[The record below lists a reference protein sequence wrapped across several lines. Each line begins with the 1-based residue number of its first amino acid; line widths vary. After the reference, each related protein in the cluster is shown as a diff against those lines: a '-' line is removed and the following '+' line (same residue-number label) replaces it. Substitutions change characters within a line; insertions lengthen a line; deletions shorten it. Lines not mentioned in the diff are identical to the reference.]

1 MVHSP
6 TTAGDPLWAGVD
18 VGTQSLR
25 VAVVDASGALVG
37 QGSRALDS
45 HRAPGRIHEQQPAT
59 WWRALGEAS
68 RAALAGIAPGRVRGI
83 AMCSTSGTVLFT
95 DRTGEALGPALMYDD
110 SRAAAEERRAA
121 EAGGP
126 LWVSLGYPMQRSWA
140 LPKALWL
147 LGQADAATRRSAA
160 QGGIRLAHS
169 ADYLAGRLVGAPVAT
184 DFSHA
189 LKTGYDLSAHRWP
202 TEVLDQL
209 GMPLAMLPDV
219 VRPGSRLGTVCGLAA
234 EHTGL
239 LAGTPVLAGM
249 TDGCAAQIAAGAL
262 VPGEWNSVLGTTL
275 VLKGVTVTRLGDPGG
290 AVYSHRHPDGGW
302 LPGGA
307 SNVGAG
313 SIPARY
319 RRGDIAAYD
328 AAAAGYEPAAAV
340 MYPLASR
347 GERFPFVRPDAE
359 GFLLGVPRSDADRY
373 AAILQGVAYV
383 ERLCYAYLETLG
395 ADVNGRTMVTGGG
408 SRSGYWTQLRAD
420 VLDRPLHR
428 PAQPEP
434 AFGMAVLAA
443 AGNGSLTVTARRM
456 VRLAGV
462 VEPQPTA
469 SARFAE
475 PFGRFTDELVRRG
488 YIDAAL
494 AGRAHAADNATRA
507 QAAHATGDGR
517 TAAA

>member
-1 MVHSP
+1 MVHTSSA
-6 TTAGDPLWAGVD
+6 TDPLWVGVD

-25 VAVVDASGALVG
+25 VAVVDGSGALIG
-37 QGSRALDS
+37 QGSRVLSS
-45 HRAPGRIHEQQPAT
+45 HRAPGRIHEQDPSA

-68 RAALAGIAPGRVRGI
+68 RAALAGVAPERARGI
-83 AMCSTSGTVLFT
+83 ALCSTSGTVLFT
-95 DRTGEALGPALMYDD
+95 DRAGTALGPALMYDD
-110 SRAAAEERRAA
+110 ARAAAEERRAA
-121 EAGGP
+121 EAGGA

-147 LGQADAATRRSAA
+147 LGQADAATRRAA
-160 QGGIRLAHS
+160 ERGGIRLAHS
-169 ADYLAGRLVGAPVAT
+169 ADYLAGRLAGAPVAT

-189 LKTGYDLSAHRWP
+189 LKTGYDLAAHRWP

-209 GMPLAMLPDV
+209 GVPLAILPDV
-219 VRPGSRLGTVCGLAA
+219 VRPGSRLGTVNEAAA

-239 LAGTPVLAGM
+239 PAGTPVLAGM

-262 VPGEWNSVLGTTL
+262 SPGEWNSVLGTTL
-275 VLKGVTVTRLGDPGG
+275 VLKGVTAERLADPGG

-313 SIPARY
+313 SIPPEFRHDPA
-319 RRGDIAAYD
+319 GWDEGAALF
-328 AAAAGYEPAAAV
+328 EPSGAV
-340 MYPLASR
+340 AYPLVSQ

-359 GFLLGVPRSDADRY
+359 GFRLGSTRSEPDRY

-395 ADVNGRTMVTGGG
+395 ARVDGRTMVTGGG
-408 SRSGYWTQLRAD
+408 SRSAYWTQLRAD
-420 VLDRPLHR
+420 VLGRPLHR

-443 AGNGSLTVTARRM
+443 AGNGSLSVTARRM

-462 VEPQPTA
+462 TEPRA
-469 SARFAE
+469 GAAARFAE
-475 PFGRFTDELVRRG
+475 PFGLFVEELVRRG
-488 YIDAAL
+488 YIDAGL
-494 AGRAHAADNATRA
+494 AKRA
-507 QAAHATGDGR
+507 QGGT
-517 TAAA
+517 